1 MLIVCMTC
9 MYVAD
14 GLTAAVTEGSFIVH
28 WVPGLLNTPIH
39 IKLTVCQHGLLEG
52 QPRWK
57 QFCLVDVSINRS
69 VVCCMQ

>member
-1 MLIVCMTC
+1 MTC

-28 WVPGLLNTPIH
+28 WVSGLLIL
-39 IKLTVCQHGLLEG
+39 IKLTVCHHRLPES

-57 QFCLVDVSINRS
+57 QFCLVDVSID
-69 VVCCMQ
+69 